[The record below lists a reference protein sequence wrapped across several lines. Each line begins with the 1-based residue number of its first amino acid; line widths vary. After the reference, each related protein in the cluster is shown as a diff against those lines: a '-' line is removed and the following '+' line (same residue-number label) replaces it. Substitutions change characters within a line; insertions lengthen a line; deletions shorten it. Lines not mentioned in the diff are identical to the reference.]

1 MLSGHDIICFSPN
14 PWDALWRNR
23 QQIMARLARQNRILF
38 VEPTPYLR
46 STLASLPR
54 PSPDHRSSINQS
66 TDQPLPNLWLHRP
79 PLYAPQSGRPPLSDL
94 TFRLRRRSLRQA
106 MRRLGMERPI
116 LWIFQY
122 NLGEM
127 LGQLGERLAI
137 YHAVD
142 EYSAY
147 QMPADTIAGRDR
159 RQIVRDMEA
168 DLIRRVDLVFVTS
181 PALYETKRHL
191 HSHVV
196 LVPNGVDYDH
206 FSSADLPPPPDL
218 PAHRPRIGYAG
229 VLNEKLDFP
238 LLATVAAR
246 HPQWQFILIGPD
258 AIAPTGPIRQQ
269 FLALQQLPNVHLL
282 GRKPVAQLPAYLHAC
297 DVCLMPYAQ
306 SEWTRNIS
314 PLKLYEY
321 LATGVPIVS
330 TSIAAAQEFAS
341 SLWLADDPDAFAQAI
356 TGALATDS
364 PDRRRR
370 QQALAQ
376 AHTWDNRIA
385 ALSAAIGDRLIG

>member
-23 QQIMARLARQNRILF
+23 QQIMARLARQNHILF

-46 STLASLPR
+46 STLANLR
-54 PSPDHRSSINQS
+54 PTHQPLNHS
-66 TDQPLPNLWLHRP
+66 TAQPLPNLWLHRP
-79 PLYAPQSGRPPLSDL
+79 PVYAPQSGRPPLGAL

-106 MRRLGMERPI
+106 MRRLGIEHPI
-116 LWIFQY
+116 LWVFQY

-127 LGQLGERLAI
+127 LGHLGERLAI

-147 QMPADTIAGRDR
+147 QMPADHIAGKDR

-168 DLIRRVDLVFVTS
+168 DIIRRVDLVFVTS

-191 HSHVV
+191 HPHVV

-206 FSSADLPPPPDL
+206 FSRTDLPPPPDL
-218 PAHRPRIGYAG
+218 PPHRPLIGYAG
-229 VLNEKLDFP
+229 ILNEKLDFP
-238 LLATVAAR
+238 LLTAVAAR
-246 HPQWQFILIGPD
+246 HPEWQFLLIGPD
-258 AIAPTGPIRQQ
+258 AIAPASAARPQL
-269 FLALQQLPNVHLL
+269 LALQQLPNVHSV

-297 DVCLMPYAQ
+297 AVCLMPYTQ
-306 SEWTRNIS
+306 NEWTRNIS

-321 LATGVPIVS
+321 LATGIPIVS
-330 TSIAAAQEFAS
+330 TSIPAAQEFAS
-341 SLWLADDPDAFAQAI
+341 SLWLADNPDTFAQAI
-356 TGALATDS
+356 ADALTADS

-370 QQALAQ
+370 QQTLAR
-376 AHTWDNRIA
+376 AYTWDNRIA
-385 ALSAAIGDRLIG
+385 ALSAAIADRLIGER